1 MHSSLAENNAP
12 YDSIIDQIATYV
24 IEKREMSPLAM
35 QTAAYCLMDSI
46 GCGLL
51 ALQFPECTKML
62 GPVVPGATT
71 QNGARVF
78 GTPFELDPI
87 TAAFN
92 MGTLIRWLD
101 YNDTWLAAEWGHP
114 SDNFGA
120 ILAVTDY
127 LDRNRPNTWTGARR
141 WTIRDV
147 LLAAI
152 QAYEIQ
158 GVLALTNSFN
168 RVGLDHVLLVRIAST
183 AVSTAMLGGSHR
195 QICQALSQAWID
207 GGALRTYRHAPN
219 TGSRKSWA
227 AGDATRRAVQLALW
241 TLRGEMGYTSALSA
255 PRWGFQDVLYG
266 GKPITLSRSLG
277 SYVMENILFKV
288 SFPPNSMRKPP
299 PKRLSNFTRKSAI
312 ESIKSRPSVSRHT
325 SLPYELS
332 IRPGR
337 FIIPPI
343 AITAFNTSRQS
354 PSCTANCDRNTT
366 KMTPRKIRGSM
377 LCETRWRWSRPLDTR
392 SIIWIPRNDRSP
404 MPSKSFFPMAHKPNA
419 SRSSILWGTAFDGKN
434 PSRNSERSSSKM
446 LRRVGR
452 ALEWRRSSSSLKIKV
467 DSKPCRLM
475 NGWECWLNRY
485 KRSSTT
491 SFQVFGGR

>member
-195 QICQALSQAWID
+195 QVCQALSQAWID
-207 GGALRTYRHAPN
+207 GGPFERIAMPRTQVLEKAGPPATPPVARFNSPCGPFEAKWDTLGPIRATLGFPRCSLRWKTDHAFAI
-219 TGSRKSWA
+219 SR
-227 AGDATRRAVQLALW
+227 
-241 TLRGEMGYTSALSA
+241 
-255 PRWGFQDVLYG
+255 
-266 GKPITLSRSLG
+266 
-277 SYVMENILFKV
+277 
-288 SFPPNSMRKPP
+288 
-299 PKRLSNFTRKSAI
+299 
-312 ESIKSRPSVSRHT
+312 
-325 SLPYELS
+325 
-332 IRPGR
+332 
-337 FIIPPI
+337 
-343 AITAFNTSRQS
+343 
-354 PSCTANCDRNTT
+354 
-366 KMTPRKIRGSM
+366 
-377 LCETRWRWSRPLDTR
+377 
-392 SIIWIPRNDRSP
+392 
-404 MPSKSFFPMAHKPNA
+404 
-419 SRSSILWGTAFDGKN
+419 
-434 PSRNSERSSSKM
+434 
-446 LRRVGR
+446 
-452 ALEWRRSSSSLKIKV
+452 
-467 DSKPCRLM
+467 
-475 NGWECWLNRY
+475 
-485 KRSSTT
+485 
-491 SFQVFGGR
+491 